1 MWDFIKNNYILLVWG
16 LVAFIEVIVRL
27 TPSDRDNSIFNKVKR
42 MLDILIPNVKKKS
55 KEEIEPLKIH

>member
-1 MWDFIKNNYILLVWG
+1 MWDFIKNNYILIVWG

-27 TPSDRDNSIFNKVKR
+27 TPSDRDNSIFNKIKR